1 MLNSVFS
8 FSELRRPSKE
18 SFEAGL
24 QRLLRAHSPRLPDTA
39 EPRRSRSSKALAR
52 RSSKEGSGPP
62 TLLEARRSSKLKES
76 LSHESVG
83 LLNMKKSNSF
93 YGRKGG
99 NTQYSK
105 AYPTPQTYSTPQ
117 YSTPQTLSA
126 RIGEIPR
133 DMPTESVEES
143 PAESEVWDPATEAC
157 PAA

>member
-1 MLNSVFS
+1 MI
-8 FSELRRPSKE
+8 SKRLMKHVGLIIDFRVVEQYVHLVDLEHE
-18 SFEAGL
+18 SSAVKTGF
-24 QRLLRAHSPRLPDTA
+24 HTA
-39 EPRRSRSSKALAR
+39 EN
-52 RSSKEGSGPP
+52 GPFKVYYQK
-62 TLLEARRSSKLKES
+62 LLGISYNHR
-76 LSHESVG
+76 